1 MVRTIRPAGIVAGI
15 AVCILLM
22 VSGCQKERTTGPA
35 AKIEPPADS
44 TVVVQPPA
52 GVPDGDSPQP
62 ATTEKPTPQAAD
74 PVAEPDAA
82 EPPVNLVLGFSH
94 GRAATYR
101 VTTEAHKSVEW
112 IGSESAKP
120 TGYVDGRSG
129 NFVEIMFEQ
138 RVREVRDNGNAVLEI
153 RIEALKYRG
162 TIQSRTVL
170 DFDSDKPD
178 DSESPLAV
186 LVGKSY
192 RLEMSP
198 RGKVVDLLDMES
210 VREAVEAGSQVYS
223 VAVKLFSDEV
233 VRDRHEIP
241 PLSALSDER
250 VRPGQ
255 SWSDQKSFAF
265 GEMGLKSFERVY
277 TLTQV
282 EQDDGRAAVVQM
294 KAIPS
299 AAMAEEL
306 HKRQVSGPL
315 SGLFDSIDKYEGRLV
330 FDLDG
335 ERIREYM
342 EDMQTEWI
350 IADPAMMQDTT
361 AQPRGLKMGA
371 GRLHRLELVK

>member
-1 MVRTIRPAGIVAGI
+1 MVRTIRPVGIMAGI
-15 AVCILLM
+15 AFCILLM
-22 VSGCQKERTTGPA
+22 VSGCQKDRTAGPA

-44 TVVVQPPA
+44 AVIVQPPA

-62 ATTEKPTPQAAD
+62 ATSEKPASQAAE
-74 PVAEPDAA
+74 PVAEPNAA
-82 EPPVNLVLGFSH
+82 EPPVSLVLGFSP
-94 GRAATYR
+94 GQAAMYR
-101 VTTEAHKSVEW
+101 VTTEAHKSIEW

-120 TGYVDGRSG
+120 AGYADGRSG
-129 NFVEIMFEQ
+129 NFVEITFEQ
-138 RVREVRDNGNAVLEI
+138 QVRQVRDNGNAILEI
-153 RIEALKYRG
+153 EIEALKYRG

-170 DFDSDKPD
+170 DFDSGRPD
-178 DSESPLAV
+178 DPKSPLAA

-198 RGKVVDLLDMES
+198 KGKVVELLDMES
-210 VREAVEAGSQVYS
+210 VRGAVAAGSPVYS

-233 VRDRHEIP
+233 VRDRHEVP
-241 PLSALSDER
+241 PLSALKDEQ
-250 VRPGQ
+250 VRSGQ

-265 GEMGLKSFERVY
+265 GEMGLKGFERVY
-277 TLTQV
+277 TLTRV
-282 EQDDGRAAVVQM
+282 EQGDGRAAVVEM

-335 ERIREYM
+335 GRIREYM
-342 EDMQTEWI
+342 EEMQTEWV

-361 AQPRGLKMGA
+361 AEPRGLKMGA